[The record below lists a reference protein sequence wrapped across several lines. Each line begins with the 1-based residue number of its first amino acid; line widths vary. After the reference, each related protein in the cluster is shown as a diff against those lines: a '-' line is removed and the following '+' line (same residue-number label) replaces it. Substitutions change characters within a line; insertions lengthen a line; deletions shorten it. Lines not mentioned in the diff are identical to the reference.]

1 MLNDEQ
7 RLAIAEISLEGFRQ
21 RWENG
26 SSIALFEAL
35 QCCGKL
41 KVPMP
46 DWCEKALSGGLAK
59 LYGFQSKS
67 LDDVFG
73 APFPKR
79 LRLDALKRES
89 DFAPV
94 IYNLCETLKAEGASV
109 GPGLF
114 ESVSDHLKEAGILF
128 IEKTTVET
136 YYYRYK
142 KVVELLKDAGLEKY
156 LPPPVIL

>member
-1 MLNDEQ
+1 
-7 RLAIAEISLEGFRQ
+7 
-21 RWENG
+21 
-26 SSIALFEAL
+26 
-35 QCCGKL
+35 
-41 KVPMP
+41 MP

-156 LPPPVIL
+156 LPSPVIL